1 MKKILL
7 SLFIFIIFYG
17 ISCGKQS
24 VDTDYKYMYS
34 ESNSVQAL
42 TASNDGYYFIN
53 GLYLYFCDYETME
66 SVVLCNK
73 PNCLHDKELDEKK
86 KYNCNGF
93 LITEGDSKLI
103 TTYDNYLYCYIGMDF
118 LKDIWQPELIR
129 ISLDG
134 SKRETVCILEQN
146 ITSIAL
152 HRGKL
157 YYATSVSSDD
167 EQEAQDGIY
176 EYSLK
181 EYDVFKKSAK
191 PIEIVSGKEV
201 MAVIHDITPV
211 GNKVRYTKNAEEDNI
226 IAGKEFVYDIDD
238 KSVNQIAEDINL
250 KYVGPL
256 TISEG
261 DYIFTP
267 ISINDGNIEYSDY
280 IYKNNI
286 ETGISEKLFKR
297 EFSDI
302 MHYSDDNYIYVDNIL
317 SIEDGNQNRVITIY
331 DKKGNKVDSI
341 DITAN
346 NIYASFI
353 SGDEKY
359 MFLRGR
365 NEEKAYIRYAD
376 KSKIGT
382 GNLQWQTL
390 FELEAKYLD
399 TTVSK

>member
-1 MKKILL
+1 MRKILL
-7 SLFIFIIFYG
+7 SLFLFMIFGG

-24 VDTDYKYMYS
+24 IDADYKYMYA
-34 ESNSVQAL
+34 ESNSIQAL
-42 TASNDGYYFIN
+42 TASSDGYYFIN

-93 LITEGDSKLI
+93 LITDGDSKLI
-103 TTYDNYLYCYIGMDF
+103 TTYDNYLYCYIDIDF
-118 LKDIWQPELIR
+118 QKDNWQPEIIK

-134 SKRETVCILEQN
+134 SKRETVCILEPN

-157 YYATSVSSDD
+157 YYATSVCSDD
-167 EQEAQDGIY
+167 DQELQEGIY
-176 EYSLK
+176 EYALK
-181 EYDVFKKSAK
+181 EYDVFKKSAE

-211 GNKVRYTKNAEEDNI
+211 GNKVRYTKYAEEDNI

-267 ISINDGNIEYSDY
+267 ISINNGNIEYSDY

-297 EFSDI
+297 EFSDLT
-302 MHYSDDNYIYVDNIL
+302 HYSDDSYIYVDNIL

-331 DKKGNKVDSI
+331 DKEGNKVDSI
-341 DITAN
+341 DTPCN
-346 NIYASFI
+346 GIYNSFI

-390 FELEAKYLD
+390 FELEEKYLD
-399 TTVSK
+399 ESVSR

>member
-1 MKKILL
+1 M
-7 SLFIFIIFYG
+7 
-17 ISCGKQS
+17 
-24 VDTDYKYMYS
+24 
-34 ESNSVQAL
+34 A
-42 TASNDGYYFIN
+42 
-53 GLYLYFCDYETME
+53 
-66 SVVLCNK
+66 LCNK
-73 PNCLHDKELDEKK
+73 PNCLL
-86 KYNCNGF
+86 
-93 LITEGDSKLI
+93 
-103 TTYDNYLYCYIGMDF
+103 
-118 LKDIWQPELIR
+118 
-129 ISLDG
+129 
-134 SKRETVCILEQN
+134 
-146 ITSIAL
+146 
-152 HRGKL
+152 
-157 YYATSVSSDD
+157 
-167 EQEAQDGIY
+167 
-176 EYSLK
+176 
-181 EYDVFKKSAK
+181 
-191 PIEIVSGKEV
+191 
-201 MAVIHDITPV
+201 
-211 GNKVRYTKNAEEDNI
+211 
-226 IAGKEFVYDIDD
+226 AGKEFVYNINA
-238 KSVNQIAEDINL
+238 KFVNQIAKDIKL

-267 ISINDGNIEYSDY
+267 ISINGGNIEYSDY

-297 EFSDI
+297 DFSDI

-317 SIEDGNQNRVITIY
+317 SIGDGNQNRVITIY

-365 NEEKAYIRYAD
+365 NEEKAYIRYVD

-390 FELEAKYLD
+390 FELEAKYLN